1 MLSFLSVTLI
11 CSILFSLCVLYL
23 QSLSSYHKAFS
34 LVNIFTQLSRS
45 MRSKAVCAFRVSSSF
60 YASLDHARLRT
71 PFTLQKHN
79 TWITIMELGNND
91 FLPCCFYQNQEH
103 IHKREE
109 RAKEREQETHT
120 HSASCNTLSLPCL
133 ASFQIISICE
143 RISPERHESKSFLCL
158 RFIPTRSK
166 EIILNLLAWLDK
178 EKKRAASV
186 AQPPRTYAKNHSAS
200 FSHFPPMLQPPHRR
214 SGCVWTSQ
222 HPLLPIWPRQGVF
235 SAFLCTL
242 IRLQAQDWKGWS

>member
-1 MLSFLSVTLI
+1 
-11 CSILFSLCVLYL
+11 
-23 QSLSSYHKAFS
+23 
-34 LVNIFTQLSRS
+34 

-60 YASLDHARLRT
+60 YVSLNHARLRT

-79 TWITIMELGNND
+79 TWITIMEQGNND
-91 FLPCCFYQNQEH
+91 FLPCCFYQNQRSTYTRGR
-103 IHKREE
+103 RE
-109 RAKEREQETHT
+109 KEREQETHT

-143 RISPERHESKSFLCL
+143 RISPERHASKSFLCL
-158 RFIPTRSK
+158 RFIPARSK
-166 EIILNLLAWLDK
+166 EIILNLLAWLDREREK
-178 EKKRAASV
+178 EGGICCTATRNICKK
-186 AQPPRTYAKNHSAS
+186 NNSAS
-200 FSHFPPMLQPPHRR
+200 FSHFPLMLQPPHRS